1 MYTLYVHACAC
12 VCMYVPAGKVG
23 KGRMNEVKP
32 VDVNLQW
39 QCVLMELVILVCQE
53 GG

>member
-1 MYTLYVHACAC
+1 MNRAEIMLFTCYLKCVYTVCACVCVC

-32 VDVNLQW
+32 VDVNLQ
-39 QCVLMELVILVCQE
+39 
-53 GG
+53 